1 MFSHEGN
8 IRALLTGD
16 YLKQRVQH
24 PKINECKD
32 WKTAYWFFRY
42 WHDEPQPDGSVKS
55 TRKRQIVGPSKGL
68 NAITKK
74 QAEGERDKF
83 LVNLNAAPTRP
94 EAAAADRRRRASTGI
109 RTRRDH
115 LRQAGP
121 DVAHR
126 FRGKVGR
133 RQSRCWPR
141 PREPSTSSTSRN
153 TSCRGGRTRASG
165 SSARR
170 KCSTG
175 SRTRARRGTTW
186 PTCAA
191 S

>member
-8 IRALLTGD
+8 IRSLLTGD

-74 QAEGERDKF
+74 HAEGERDKF

-94 EAAAADRRRRASTGI
+94 EVT
-109 RTRRDH
+109 
-115 LRQAGP
+115 
-121 DVAHR
+121 
-126 FRGKVGR
+126 
-133 RQSRCWPR
+133 
-141 PREPSTSSTSRN
+141 
-153 TSCRGGRTRASG
+153 
-165 SSARR
+165 
-170 KCSTG
+170 
-175 SRTRARRGTTW
+175 
-186 PTCAA
+186 
-191 S
+191 